1 MDEKNKI
8 KKNAEMV
15 RTRFGI
21 DLPATQGE
29 RRECSDSANDK
40 SMSGYHALAPDIGAC
55 QYSCRTD
62 WKWNLPHMDGGT
74 DALLLSGRS
83 GKGAL
88 LPIPDDA
95 TARIVCL
102 KGEAPR
108 TQAAQIYK
116 KLIVGFFQ
124 PAAFSACV
132 LQRFLKNGTLKADY
146 NFGTQDWMPFKIRK
160 PAKTYLSDPYY
171 FPCIAEDG
179 RNRRTCCVMAVISH
193 SHMTR
198 DRVLSYNANAAI
210 SENGLIILCPS
221 HQKSYRSP
229 QIFSQIFSQRK
240 HNKGEF

>member
-8 KKNAEMV
+8 KKNAEMA
-15 RTRFGI
+15 RSRFGI

-29 RRECSDSANDK
+29 RRECLDSANDR
-40 SMSGYHALAPDIGAC
+40 SMSGYHALAPDVGAC
-55 QYSCRTD
+55 QYGCRID
-62 WKWNLPHMDGGT
+62 WKWNLSFTDGGT
-74 DALLLSGRS
+74 DAPMLSGRY
-83 GKGAL
+83 GRGVL

-95 TARIVCL
+95 TVGIFRL
-102 KGEAPR
+102 KGEASR

-116 KLIVGFFQ
+116 RLTVGFFQ

-132 LQRFLKNGTLKADY
+132 LQRFLKSDVLKPAH
-146 NFGTQDWMPFKIRK
+146 NFGTQDWMPFKIGN
-160 PAKTYLSDPYY
+160 PAKTYLSAPYY

-179 RNRRTCCVMAVISH
+179 RNCRTCCVMAVISH

-198 DRVLSYNANAAI
+198 GRERSYNTNAAV